1 MGCGASKAANEADP
15 LAPTAARNKSS
26 SVVSVNQKQTSPNNK
41 PTLPAAHTRDE
52 SNPFL
57 DKQPGIDEHK
67 GAASA
72 RKKVERSEEK
82 EENEVEELTTPKN
95 NSKKGQAEEEK
106 EKESDD
112 EGEGD
117 ENATAAEEKEGYREK
132 NSGRQLIP
140 ASTPVTPAA
149 RTTPTINTIT
159 QPRKDGTA
167 APNTTLAR
175 STTFTDHV
183 LQQPPSY
190 NLADPLTLTSG
201 MSKCFLHYAHKKFD
215 TSHSHSPT
223 DAATD
228 GGDDDDED
236 KLDKKAVT
244 QLTYDC
250 VITFML
256 QLKKEMVKV
265 KEINRK
271 KEEDYQRRRYVPGDT
286 VDEVLD
292 TCKEYIKSELVW
304 KNGGITKTC
313 FFFHFPRAYRAMF
326 VYEKMTLER
335 EQLVVKWNK
344 VCVDNRAKA
353 EKDREKERKKD
364 EAHMAGLDSPA
375 DGGGGG
381 EKDKDK
387 EGKEKHQ
394 HKKKKDKK
402 DKEGR
407 KTDRKKA
414 RQTAPAN
421 SDLFANMA
429 AHGSSKPPQLAQAE
443 AKLKSAQQANGK
455 GSTRNL
461 MKGVEK
467 DDDD

>member
-1 MGCGASKAANEADP
+1 MGCGASTASEADP
-15 LAPTAARNKSS
+15 LDPAAGRAKSS
-26 SVVSVNQKQTSPNNK
+26 SVVSVNQKRLSTSPH
-41 PTLPAAHTRDE
+41 AATAAQHARME

-67 GAASA
+67 ALASA

-82 EENEVEELTTPKN
+82 EEDEVEELATPK
-95 NSKKGQAEEEK
+95 SGKSKLKKGAEEEK
-106 EKESDD
+106 ERDTDD
-112 EGEGD
+112 EEGD
-117 ENATAAEEKEGYREK
+117 EKAAAAAGEEKDSYREK
-132 NSGRQLIP
+132 TSGRQLIP

-149 RTTPTINTIT
+149 SSTRTAAMNATLP
-159 QPRKDGTA
+159 PSRKDATSIA
-167 APNTTLAR
+167 AALPR
-175 STTFTDHV
+175 SNSFTDLV

-215 TSHSHSPT
+215 ASHSPS
-223 DAATD
+223 AADTSSQAAN
-228 GGDDDDED
+228 DDDDED

-244 QLTYDC
+244 QLAYDC
-250 VITFML
+250 VVTFML
-256 QLKKEMVKV
+256 ALKKEMAKV
-265 KEINRK
+265 KEMNRK
-271 KEEDYQRRRYVPGDT
+271 KEEDYQRRRCLPGDT

-292 TCKEYIKSELVW
+292 TCKEYLKSEMVW

-313 FFFHFPRAYRAMF
+313 FFFHFPRAFRALF

-335 EQLVVKWNK
+335 EQLVVKWNR
-344 VCVDNRAKA
+344 VAADNRAKA
-353 EKDREKERKKD
+353 EKEKEKERKKD
-364 EAHMAGLDSPA
+364 EAQMAGLDGTTEGA
-375 DGGGGG
+375 
-381 EKDKDK
+381 EKAEKGDKDK
-387 EGKEKHQ
+387 EKK
-394 HKKKKDKK
+394 HKKKKDKDGK
-402 DKEGR
+402 
-407 KTDRKKA
+407 KTERRKA

-429 AHGSSKPPQLAQAE
+429 NHGSNKPPQLAQAE

-461 MKGVEK
+461 LKNVDK

>member
-1 MGCGASKAANEADP
+1 MGCGASKAAEAADP
-15 LAPTAARNKSS
+15 LDPAAGRNKSS
-26 SVVSVNQKQTSPNNK
+26 SVVSVNQKAITNSPK
-41 PTLPAAHTRDE
+41 LAQPTQHVRGE

-57 DKQPGIDEHK
+57 EKQPGVDEHK
-67 GAASA
+67 RPTSA

-82 EENEVEELTTPKN
+82 EEDEVEELTTPKHD
-95 NSKKGQAEEEK
+95 SKKGAGEEEK

-112 EGEGD
+112 EEVEDKPAVSD
-117 ENATAAEEKEGYREK
+117 EKDSHREK
-132 NSGRQLIP
+132 TSGRQLLA
-140 ASTPVTPAA
+140 ASTPVTPANNTT
-149 RTTPTINTIT
+149 RTTTANATLP
-159 QPRKDGTA
+159 QPRKDAPGTT
-167 APNTTLAR
+167 TTLAR
-175 STTFTDHV
+175 SATFTDAV

-223 DAATD
+223 DASH
-228 GGDDDDED
+228 GDDEDDED
-236 KLDKKAVT
+236 KLDKKAVA
-244 QLTYDC
+244 QLAYDC

-256 QLKKEMVKV
+256 ALKKEMVKV

-271 KEEDYQRRRYVPGDT
+271 KEEDYQRRRCLPGDT

-292 TCKEYIKSELVW
+292 TCKEYLKSELVW

-313 FFFHFPRAYRAMF
+313 FFFHFPRAFRAMF

-344 VCVDNRAKA
+344 VCADNRAKA
-353 EKDREKERKKD
+353 EKEREKERKKD
-364 EAHMAGLDSPA
+364 EAQMAGLESTV
-375 DGGGGG
+375 DGAPEK
-381 EKDKDK
+381 EKDK
-387 EGKEKHQ
+387 EKEKKK
-394 HKKKKDKK
+394 HKKK

-407 KTDRKKA
+407 KTDRRKA

-429 AHGSSKPPQLAQAE
+429 NHGSSKPPQLAQAE

-455 GSTRNL
+455 QGSTRNL
-461 MKGVEK
+461 LKNVDK